1 MTKFNRR
8 KFLTLAGTAPLG
20 FALHKHL
27 PGAIASKDYPEDIFD
42 PWIEINLKN
51 LEWNLSQIRKRV
63 NNRPIN
69 AVIKCNAY
77 GHGLV
82 DIARSLEKQSI
93 RHFAV
98 VKVQEAVSLRDN
110 GIKGMILNF
119 GPCSKKEAEQIVK
132 LNISQS
138 VYSEAVDILANAARK
153 LNKQARVH
161 IKVDTGLGR
170 VGVPYYKALPYIEKV
185 ASMQEIT
192 IEGIFTAFTEVKEF
206 DQIQLERF
214 LQVCDTAKKKGIF
227 LGLRHVASS
236 DAIANF
242 PSSFLDMV
250 RPGSGIY
257 GIKPLPNLD
266 LRPVMS
272 LKTRVIYV
280 KKLRPGDSVGY
291 FRKHKVEKDTLLAT
305 LPLGYSDRYPS
316 QAVNKA
322 QVLIQGKRWPLI
334 AYISA
339 NHSTVDITGS
349 EGVKIGDEV
358 VLFGTQKGSEIT
370 MGEVA
375 KWGGVTVYKVA
386 IGMNPLLPR
395 LFIE

>member
-1 MTKFNRR
+1 MNKFNRR

-20 FALHKHL
+20 FAFHKYL
-27 PGAIASKDYPEDIFD
+27 PDAITSKDYPEDFFD

-63 NNRPIN
+63 NNRPIK

-77 GHGLV
+77 GHGLIG
-82 DIARSLEKQSI
+82 IAMSLEKQSI
-93 RHFAV
+93 RHFGV
-98 VKVQEAVSLRDN
+98 GKVQEAVLLRNN
-110 GIKGMILNF
+110 GVKGMILNF
-119 GPCSKKEAEQIVK
+119 GPFSKKEAEQIVK

-138 VYSEAVDILANAARK
+138 VYSETVDILANAARK
-153 LNKQARVH
+153 LNKQAKVH

-170 VGVPYYKALPYIEKV
+170 IGVPYYQALPYIEKV

-192 IEGIFTAFTEVKEF
+192 IEGIFTALTEVKAF

-214 LQVCDTAKKKGIF
+214 LKVCDTAKKKGIF

-236 DAIANF
+236 HAIANF

-250 RPGSGIY
+250 RPGSAIY

-272 LKTRVIYV
+272 LKTRVTYV
-280 KKLRPGDSVGY
+280 KKLYPGDSVGY
-291 FRKHKVEKDTLLAT
+291 YRKHKVEKDTLLAT
-305 LPLGYSDRYPS
+305 LPLGYSDRYPP

-349 EGVKIGDEV
+349 EGIEIGDEV
-358 VLFGTQKGSEIT
+358 VLFGTQKGNKIT

-395 LFIE
+395 LFIG